1 MYALVQYGVFSLYAT
16 HFIAVAPE
24 LSLGVRLLYAGVIA
38 AGALSVGWLLEGR
51 KFAPAVEALRLA
63 LLGGAFFLLPTWFGW
78 APTPQVKMAV
88 MALLATSLAW
98 LGLGLVKT
106 PEVSGA
112 SSLPQ

>member
-51 KFAPAVEALRLA
+51 KFALPVEALRLVA
-63 LLGGAFFLLPTWFGW
+63 LGSAFLLLPTWFGW

-88 MALLATSLAW
+88 LALLATSLAW
-98 LGLGLVKT
+98 LGVGLVKV
-106 PEVSGA
+106 PEESRA
-112 SSLPQ
+112 SS